1 MTKKVAFNAKAAIS
15 NNDSILIALFI
26 AVIIHIIAILGVSF
40 TAPAPEKFNRS
51 IDITLVNTPTKKA
64 PKAAKFLAPDHQIG
78 AGEAVKKTVL
88 PKLQLPS
95 PGNSERKAINKQAET
110 PNTPK
115 PAEKILAQKTST
127 VKVATENKQNN
138 GDGIEE
144 ERPRLTEETLRSQLA
159 QLGTEISLSQQS
171 SDDSKIKSVNQVSAH
186 QFLAAQYQK
195 DWEAKVERIGN
206 MNYPEVAAR
215 KNFFGRLTMEVGIR
229 SDGSID
235 RIIVSRSSGNPALD
249 EAAKNIVKMSAPFA
263 PFSTELLKEVKVL
276 IITRVWKFSDESG
289 MSTH

>member
-1 MTKKVAFNAKAAIS
+1 MTKKVAFNAKVAIS

-26 AVIIHIIAILGVSF
+26 AAIIHIVAILGVSF
-40 TAPAPEKFNRS
+40 TTPAPEKFNRS

-64 PKAAKFLAPDHQIG
+64 PKTAKFLAPDHQAG

-95 PGNSERKAINKQAET
+95 PGNSERKAINKPAET
-110 PNTPK
+110 PNAPK
-115 PAEKILAQKTST
+115 PAEKILAQKTSN

-215 KNFFGRLTMEVGIR
+215 KNFFGRLTLEVGIR
-229 SDGSID
+229 SDGSIE

-263 PFSTELLKEVKVL
+263 PFSTELLKEVNVL